1 MKIGVIGKSLE
12 KTLLFALGSFV
23 VFSTFS
29 ITGTQVSLGL
39 GLLIWMMKML
49 VERRWDV
56 KGSKFDIP
64 FLLLIIIA
72 VAATITS
79 PRPAESF
86 FNLRKFLL
94 IPILYLF
101 ANNLTD
107 ANRLFRITDLFVG
120 TSAVVAVYGIIK
132 FLMKGTPK
140 VVATQSTS
148 MTWGAM
154 SMIFLLV
161 TASLFL
167 FGSEGKKRL
176 LYGLAL
182 IPQLLGLLLS
192 YVRGAYV
199 GTFVGLMALSWLKN
213 KKIIPFLL
221 LLIAITFVALP
232 DSVAKRGMSIFDL
245 SVPSTQVRLHQ
256 WRDSIKIFKDYPLL
270 GVGWIDLGEIHR
282 RYADPGADLQADEFT
297 IGHFHNNFVMI
308 LMYFGILGLLV
319 FTWLI
324 IQIIRTEYSILK
336 GIPSQ
341 EKGLSAIACG
351 CFAAFIGFLTNGMFD
366 WTFGD
371 DEIIMLV
378 WFTVGLSL
386 AIGQN
391 LSGSACQTS
400 SKSITRRN
408 QKPTL

>member
-1 MKIGVIGKSLE
+1 MSILGKS
-12 KTLLFALGSFV
+12 LLFALGSFV
-23 VFSTFS
+23 VFSTLS

-39 GLLIWMMKML
+39 GLLIWIVKML

-56 KGSKFDIP
+56 KGTKFDIP
-64 FLLLIIIA
+64 FLLLFIIA

-79 PRPAESF
+79 PRPGESL

-101 ANNLTD
+101 ANNLKD
-107 ANRLFRITDLFVG
+107 ANRLFKITDIFVG
-120 TSAVVAVYGIIK
+120 TSAVVAVYGIVK
-132 FLMKGTPK
+132 FLMKRTLK

-161 TASLFL
+161 TASLLL
-167 FGSEGKKRL
+167 FGSQGKKRL

-182 IPQLLGLLLS
+182 LPQLLGLLLS
-192 YVRGAYV
+192 YVRGSYV
-199 GTFVGLMALSWLKN
+199 GTFIGLMALSWLKN

-221 LLIAITFVALP
+221 LLIALTFAVLP
-232 DSVAKRGMSIFDL
+232 SSVAKRGMSIFDL
-245 SVPSTQVRLHQ
+245 STPSTQVRLHQ
-256 WRDSIKIFKDYPLL
+256 WRDSIKIFKDYPFL
-270 GVGWIDLGEIHR
+270 GLGWIDLGEIHR

-297 IGHFHNNFVMI
+297 IGHFHNNFIMI
-308 LMYFGILGLLV
+308 LMYFGTLGLLV

-324 IQIIRTEYSILK
+324 IQIIRTEYAILK
-336 GIPSQ
+336 GVTSQ
-341 EKGLSAIACG
+341 EKRLSAIACG

-391 LSGSACQTS
+391 LSENACQTS
-400 SKSITRRN
+400 GNRGSKRDSPPFSENRSW
-408 QKPTL
+408 